1 MLTLKRTLLE
11 LFNVENNDADFSV
24 SVSFASKAAR
34 ECTIRYIRLLYSTA
48 KGKGNLVSRLCSWRV
63 VN

>member
-11 LFNVENNDADFSV
+11 FFNVENNGADFSV

-34 ECTIRYIRLLYSTA
+34 ECTIRYIYTCCTVLRRERET
-48 KGKGNLVSRLCSWRV
+48 
-63 VN
+63 